1 MLPEVLYE
9 VLYPIPCATKSDL
22 AAILYC
28 VRKRY
33 CQLQEERL
41 RKKGVD
47 PNVNWRCVGC
57 PLCKPFST
65 CVALKNL
72 TDAEGIGVKKQ

>member
-1 MLPEVLYE
+1 MIPDILYE
-9 VLYPIPCATKSDL
+9 ILPLVQNATKSDL

-33 CQLQEERL
+33 CQLQEEQL
-41 RKKGVD
+41 LKEGVD

-57 PLCKPFST
+57 PLCKPFAT

-72 TDAEGIGVKKQ
+72 TDAEGIGVEKQ